1 MSEMNKQKALLLD
14 RDGTINKMVKKF
26 SKWHD
31 KEIDDTP
38 FIVEELS
45 FNEGIKE
52 VVESARNKGYKI
64 VVITNQPS
72 IVKGDCTLKDYE
84 EVTKRICEYLD
95 IKREDIFE
103 CLHKEGISLE
113 CACRKPMPGLI
124 YMAKGMH
131 NLDLENSIM
140 VGDAWKDI
148 AASKEAGV
156 GKSVFLKRK
165 ASDMQFGNSESEDKM
180 KELNIT
186 PEHIIED
193 IKEMLDVL

>member
-84 EVTKRICEYLD
+84 EVTKRI
-95 IKREDIFE
+95 
-103 CLHKEGISLE
+103 
-113 CACRKPMPGLI
+113 
-124 YMAKGMH
+124 
-131 NLDLENSIM
+131 
-140 VGDAWKDI
+140 
-148 AASKEAGV
+148 
-156 GKSVFLKRK
+156 
-165 ASDMQFGNSESEDKM
+165 
-180 KELNIT
+180 
-186 PEHIIED
+186 
-193 IKEMLDVL
+193 